1 MNITTE
7 LKQIIESYTK
17 LIEAFLKLEQEKRS

>member
-7 LKQIIESYTK
+7 LITIIESYTK

>member
-1 MNITTE
+1 MNIATE